1 MAVSARR
8 TETGSDAEFVIA
20 RTFEASRQRVW
31 RAFTDAGELAK
42 WWGPKGFDL
51 HVAKL
56 DLRPGGTFLYR
67 MRSAGGQEMW
77 GKFVYR
83 EVAAPERLVFVLS
96 FSDTEGRTT
105 RHPMSA
111 TWPLETL
118 NIMTFTER
126 EGRTTLT
133 LRSAPL
139 NASDEERATYVHG
152 FESMRAGFGGTF
164 DKLDAYLAAG

>member
-1 MAVSARR
+1 MALSAPR
-8 TETGSDAEFVIA
+8 TDTTSNAEFVIS
-20 RTFEASRQRVW
+20 RTLDAPRQRVW
-31 RAFTDAGELAK
+31 RAFTEAAELAK

-56 DLRPGGTFLYR
+56 DLRSGGTFLYR
-67 MRSAGGQEMW
+67 MRSANGQEMW

-83 EVAAPERLVFVLS
+83 EVTAPERLVFVLS
-96 FSDTEGRTT
+96 FSDADGRTT

-139 NASDEERATYVHG
+139 NASDEERATYVQG

-164 DKLDAYLAAG
+164 DKLATHLARA